1 MKLYDKIKKL
11 AEERNVSIYRI
22 ERDLGLSNG
31 AISKWNES
39 KPNIS
44 NMAKVAGYL
53 DVNIEQLLLD
63 DLQEIDRNRNQD

>member
-44 NMAKVAGYL
+44 NMVKVASYL

-63 DLQEIDRNRNQD
+63 DSEEININKNKD